1 MSRGRTT
8 VRGVC
13 GCWAGRTARRDNTC
27 PPGRFPRGGPQGK
40 LSGVSR
46 RSRLGLT
53 LLLSVLLHA
62 ALFLALSR
70 APSARPPSRSSHD
83 IVELEIVE
91 RAAEPVAPVA
101 PEPKVQAPDRV
112 NAPPRKAERPKP
124 PKQETPAAGVPEGVA
139 RQEDTST
146 AEGEGGTP
154 GQTPTPRDAP
164 LAKAERPILFP
175 GHLLG
180 EGLTG
185 KPPNTGRTLRNT
197 GEPPDA
203 KALARQEA
211 ERVREKVDGWAR
223 DTLAEARAQSGAP
236 SPYFAK
242 LQKDFSKKLVNPP
255 PPDLKVLASRMKR
268 EQVEA
273 IQRFGKTG
281 SPYAPKERDHRLE
294 QRNRFQAAVE
304 AGRAANMFMVDVTE
318 PILALAAIVEVKQ
331 ARDGAVLELEV
342 IEGSGDPKF
351 DAWAVTQLREALA
364 SAEAPGDGGVGIR
377 DDGMRSR
384 WQLKEFLGNPRVQI
398 HLIGVY

>member
-1 MSRGRTT
+1 M
-8 VRGVC
+8 
-13 GCWAGRTARRDNTC
+13 
-27 PPGRFPRGGPQGK
+27 
-40 LSGVSR
+40 SR

-62 ALFLALSR
+62 ALLFALSR
-70 APSARPPSRSSHD
+70 VPSARLPEQPSTQV
-83 IVELEIVE
+83 VELEVLHTPPKTTAP
-91 RAAEPVAPVA
+91 AAPGAAVRP
-101 PEPKVQAPDRV
+101 PGRV
-112 NAPPRKAERPKP
+112 TAPPRHQAERPSPSESGTPEPQVATSPPESGASRQDTPSEAKTGQDDATAKAEP
-124 PKQETPAAGVPEGVA
+124 PK
-139 RQEDTST
+139 S
-146 AEGEGGTP
+146 
-154 GQTPTPRDAP
+154 DAP
-164 LAKAERPILFP
+164 YAPAEERAERPILVP

-185 KPPNTGRTLRNT
+185 KPPSTGRTLRNT
-197 GEPPDA
+197 GEVPDP
-203 KALARQEA
+203 KVIARQQAEEA
-211 ERVREKVDGWAR
+211 REKVDGWAK
-223 DTLAEARAQSGAP
+223 DSLASARAESGAP

-242 LQKDFSKKLVNPP
+242 LQKDFSKELVNPP

-273 IQRFGKTG
+273 IERFGKTG

-318 PILALAAIVEVKQ
+318 PILALAAVVEVRQ
-331 ARDGAVLELEV
+331 ARDGKVLDLQV

-351 DAWAVTQLREALA
+351 DEWAVSQLREALA
-364 SAEAPGDGGVGIR
+364 QADAPSDGGVGIH

-384 WQLKEFLGNPRVQI
+384 WRLKEFLGNPRVQI